1 MKKVRVLTSDLV
13 DVMIKN
19 RENHR
24 KVFLEALDGWKKR
37 VIEELE
43 KSVAD
48 AKDGK
53 QFRTSLHLPQP
64 TDHTSD
70 YDTVI
75 AMARMS
81 VDINIELDHLEFL
94 QYVRD
99 EWGWKEDFL
108 NTSSLYGS
116 RP

>member
-1 MKKVRVLTSDLV
+1 MKKVKVSKSRLIESMT
-13 DVMIKN
+13 KN

-24 KVFLEALDGWKKR
+24 KIFLEALDGWKKK

-48 AKDGK
+48 ARDGK

-75 AMARMS
+75 AMAEMS
-81 VDINIELDHLEFL
+81 VDDDIELDHVEFL
-94 QYVRD
+94 RYVRD

-108 NTSSLYGS
+108 STSSLYS
-116 RP
+116 D